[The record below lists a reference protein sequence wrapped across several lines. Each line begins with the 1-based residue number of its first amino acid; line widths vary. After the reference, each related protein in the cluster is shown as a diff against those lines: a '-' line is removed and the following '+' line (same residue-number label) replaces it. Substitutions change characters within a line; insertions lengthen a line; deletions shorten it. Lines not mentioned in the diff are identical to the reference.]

1 MLTYEK
7 KHYIYMTINLENFKI
22 YIGYHYGYV
31 DDNYFGSGKIIMKV
45 DKKKLTKVVLEIV
58 DENSWSEREVYW
70 ISHFNSTDRIVGYNL
85 MDGGQRGPRL
95 AGEKNG
101 MYGKT
106 HTDKV
111 KEENRNRN
119 LELYKREPERLLAIS
134 KRHKGKEVSDEFREK
149 RRIVMLGS
157 IPKNRKR
164 CKHNGIE
171 YECLTH
177 LAKFLGISKQQI
189 TYRAQDPKW
198 GIEIL

>member
-1 MLTYEK
+1 
-7 KHYIYMTINLENFKI
+7 
-22 YIGYHYGYV
+22 
-31 DDNYFGSGKIIMKV
+31 MKV

-85 MDGGQRGPRL
+85 MDGGQGVLRL
-95 AGEKNG
+95 EKNG

-134 KRHKGKEVSDEFREK
+134 KDIKGKEVSDEFREK

-157 IPKNRKR
+157 IPK
-164 CKHNGIE
+164 E
-171 YECLTH
+171 
-177 LAKFLGISKQQI
+177 
-189 TYRAQDPKW
+189 
-198 GIEIL
+198 